1 MTGAEHLIAPPPG
14 GDRRTVWRH
23 ISLQNAPLILSL
35 LILLG
40 TSGLYVVFFN
50 SNTGGLPGSFE
61 LTSLVNTA
69 LPLIFAAIGQ
79 TVVVLTRGIDL
90 SVGGMIDLS
99 NSLAAAQMHATL
111 GSEVLW
117 SAIIIAVGA
126 AGGLLNGLLVV
137 YARLQPIL
145 VTIATL
151 SIFQGLAIA
160 VLPQPGGAIPNGY
173 TNVLTNPNQPISLAY
188 VAVVVLGWVAFR
200 RSSFGIATFAV
211 GNDQDA
217 ARARGIAVDRT
228 KVGVYVLSGML
239 AATAGLFLAAN
250 ATAGDATTG
259 DVYILQSIAA
269 IVLGGISFAGGRG
282 SGVGAVAGAF
292 TLTLLVNVLFFAGIS
307 PLYQQFY
314 QGLFLIT
321 AIVLGA
327 GIARLGRV
335 GR

>member
-1 MTGAEHLIAPPPG
+1 MAEQAIPTAGP
-14 GDRRTVWRH
+14 DRRLAWRH
-23 ISLQNAPLILSL
+23 ISLQNAPLILAL
-35 LILLG
+35 LILVG
-40 TSGLYVVFFN
+40 TSGLYVIFFN

-61 LTSLVNTA
+61 LTSLVNTT
-69 LPLIFAAIGQ
+69 LPLIFVAMGQ

-99 NSLAAAQMHATL
+99 NSLAAAEMHGSL

-117 SAIIIAVGA
+117 SVIIIAVGA

-160 VLPQPGGAIPNGY
+160 VLPQPGGAIPNAY
-173 TNVLTNPNQPISLAY
+173 TNVLANPNEPTSLAF
-188 VAVVVLGWVAFR
+188 VAVVLVGWVVFR

-211 GNDQDA
+211 GNDQDS
-217 ARARGIAVDRT
+217 ARARGIPVDRT
-228 KVGVYVLSGML
+228 KVAVYMLAGML
-239 AATAGLFLAAN
+239 AAIAGLFLAAS

-269 IVLGGISFAGGRG
+269 IVIGGISFAGGRG

-292 TLTLLVNVLFFAGIS
+292 TLTLLVNVLFFAGIN
-307 PLYQQFY
+307 PLYEQFY

-327 GIARLGRV
+327 GIARLARV